1 MIVWLYS
8 VFSVVCAAPA
18 PTPAVIQQRIEE
30 FNKYSSQPI
39 PSPSSNQILAWQD
52 GEVLTLL
59 DSSAGLDQPS
69 RAVGYLLSTAS
80 MRNLWLACQDIHF
93 TQNSSAK
100 EVVIYT
106 YPDKKAD
113 WFGYLDLPWP
123 MSNRYWVVSVSNNT
137 TMAQATQNTHW
148 EHPWKLKENGIQLA
162 NQYANQGKLQSIN
175 IDTHMVEDA
184 IFTPVNQG
192 AWIVIQID
200 STYSMLI
207 YHATTVVGGN
217 IPRDFVTQLV
227 KSSMEDMLQTIDEKA
242 KTDVT
247 NHYVGD
253 HYLITGGNNQPVPL
267 YSK

>member
-8 VFSVVCAAPA
+8 IFALVYATPV
-18 PTPAVIQQRIEE
+18 PTATVIQQHIKD
-30 FNKYSSQPI
+30 FNKYSTQPI
-39 PSPSSNQILAWQD
+39 PIPSNTQIMNWKD
-52 GEVLTLL
+52 GDVLSIL

-80 MRNLWLACQDIHF
+80 MRDLWLACQDVHF

-100 EVVIYT
+100 EALINT
-106 YPDKKAD
+106 YSDKKAD

-123 MSNRYWVVSVSNNT
+123 MSDRYWVVSVSNNA
-137 TMAQATQNTHW
+137 TMAQATQNTQW
-148 EHPWKLKENGIQLA
+148 EHPWKLKENSIQLA
-162 NQYANQGKLQSIN
+162 NQYANQGKLQSMN
-175 IDTHMVEDA
+175 IDAQMVQDA
-184 IFTPVNQG
+184 ICTPVNQG

-200 STYSMLI
+200 NTYSMLI

-217 IPRDFVTQLV
+217 IPNDLVTQWV
-227 KSSMEDMLQTIDEKA
+227 KSSLEDMLQTIDQKA